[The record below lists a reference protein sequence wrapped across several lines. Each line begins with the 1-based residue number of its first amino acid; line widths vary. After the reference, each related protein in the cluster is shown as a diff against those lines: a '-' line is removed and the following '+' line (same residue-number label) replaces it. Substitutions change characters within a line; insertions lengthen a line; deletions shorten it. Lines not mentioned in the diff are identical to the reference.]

1 MDVITSSQAPRI
13 DTRIDELVTPNQLL
27 AAISM
32 IVMSVFLALIA
43 LLHAIKPEFEPSWRF
58 LSEYSIGRHGWV
70 MMTAFFLWGIS
81 CFTLSVAL
89 R

>member
-1 MDVITSSQAPRI
+1 MDVITSSQAPTI
-13 DTRIDELVTPNQLL
+13 DTRIDELVTPNQRL

-58 LSEYSIGRHGWV
+58 LSESALGG
-70 MMTAFFLWGIS
+70 TAG
-81 CFTLSVAL
+81 
-89 R
+89 